1 MAISEP
7 ASLPGNSQSNRRIR
21 GILTPEGV
29 ELQVELADAGERA
42 AAFLIDIAIM
52 SAVIAVI
59 SIGGLILLSQIDGML
74 AGRHLAGWVIAAGII
89 LIFAIRTFY
98 FSWFELRWSGRTPGK
113 KMLGLRVIDRTGGP
127 LLGQAVVARNLTR
140 EIEFF
145 LPSALLL
152 AGPALAT
159 SQQWLHILL
168 LIWLGIFVLMPLFN
182 RDRLRVGDL
191 IAGTWVIVAPK
202 ARLLPDLTAEDNRR
216 WRRSTTGS
224 VAHRGFDFTPQQLDI
239 YGAYE
244 LQALEALLR
253 RQDPAAG
260 STRHE
265 VAQRIIRRIN
275 WPDPL
280 KIEDVDAFL
289 DSFYAAQ
296 RRRLEGQMLFGIRRK
311 DKHDRG
317 SGRS

>member
-1 MAISEP
+1 MAISEQ
-7 ASLPGNSQSNRRIR
+7 ASRQEGGQSKRRLR
-21 GILTPEGV
+21 AILTPEGV

-52 SAVIAVI
+52 GGILAAI
-59 SIGGLILLSQIDGML
+59 SVAGLLVLWQVDSVLS
-74 AGRHLAGWVIAAGII
+74 GRHLAGWVIAVGI
-89 LIFAIRTFY
+89 LLVFAVRIFY

-113 KMLGLRVIDRTGGP
+113 RMLGLRVIDRAAGP
-127 LLGQAVVARNLTR
+127 LLAQAIVARNLTR

-145 LPSALLL
+145 LPGTLLM
-152 AGPALAT
+152 AGPALAS
-159 SQQWLHILL
+159 SQQWLHLL
-168 LIWLGIFVLMPLFN
+168 LMIWLGIFVLMPLFN
-182 RDRLRVGDL
+182 RDRLRIGDL
-191 IAGTWVIVAPK
+191 IGGTWVIVAPK
-202 ARLLPDLTAEDNRR
+202 ARLLPDLTTEDNRS
-216 WRRSTTGS
+216 WRRSTTGT
-224 VAHRGFDFTPQQLDI
+224 VAHRGFVFTPQQLDI

-260 STRHE
+260 TTRHE

-275 WPDPL
+275 WTDDL
-280 KIEDVDAFL
+280 KAQDVDAFL
-289 DSFYAAQ
+289 ESFYAAQ

-317 SGRS
+317 RDRG